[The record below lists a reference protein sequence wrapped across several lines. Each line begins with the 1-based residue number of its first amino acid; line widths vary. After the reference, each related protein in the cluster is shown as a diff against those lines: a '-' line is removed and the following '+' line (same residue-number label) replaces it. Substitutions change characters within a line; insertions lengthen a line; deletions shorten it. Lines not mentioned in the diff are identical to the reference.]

1 MLFSF
6 VIPTYNRSQKVSR
19 AIDSIIN
26 QQLWDLYA
34 EIIVID
40 DGSTDDT
47 ELMLQKYLVNNQIK
61 LIKHLKNKGVA
72 SAKNTGIIHAQN
84 DYVVLLDS
92 DDLLDKNGLNHLK
105 DLVLHNKYDLF
116 FCGTRIL
123 NGSKLMY
130 DPEFKGQKTYY
141 DLLCTSVGEYLPVC
155 KTQLM
160 QNNLLRNLRGY
171 ESVTWLSLAK
181 KGYKLYFDNEAIR
194 LYDMDGTDRISN
206 RYSGIKNSNKMR
218 DGYAL
223 YLKEFGLDLKYVNYK
238 EYLKINFKL
247 FCYFLMSFSF
257 VKSEAE

>member
-6 VIPTYNRSQKVSR
+6 VIPTYNRSHKVSR
-19 AIDSIIN
+19 AIDSIIS
-26 QQLWDLYA
+26 QPQWDLYA

-47 ELMLQKYLVNNQIK
+47 ELMLQKYLSKHQIK
-61 LIKHLKNKGVA
+61 LVKHLKNKGVA
-72 SAKNTGIIHAQN
+72 SAKNTGIIHAKN
-84 DYVVLLDS
+84 EYVVLLDS
-92 DDLLDKNGLNHLK
+92 DDLLDKNGLIHLK
-105 DLVLHNKYDLF
+105 NLVLQNKFDLF

-123 NGSKLMY
+123 NETKLMY

-141 DLLCTSVGEYLPVC
+141 DLLSSSVGEYLPVC

-181 KGYKLYFDNEAIR
+181 KGYKLFFDSEPIR
-194 LYDMDGTDRISN
+194 LYDMEGTDRISN
-206 RYSGIKNSNKMR
+206 RFSGIKNSNKMR

-223 YLKEFGLDLKYVNYK
+223 YLKEFGLDLKYVNYT

-247 FCYFLMSFSF
+247 FCYYLMSFSF
-257 VKSEAE
+257 AKSETE